1 MHCAWCEAKCVA
13 EPVGS
18 ITLDRCSACHAL
30 WFDRTE
36 LAGAFNARV
45 PGIAVDWGRP
55 LPTPGAEGP
64 LCPRTPGVQLRSY
77 VWLGERFWRCPACQG
92 VLMTAS
98 AWDGMLATA
107 QRQLREPQQRV
118 GVLDGVQVI
127 LEILGAGFP

>member
-1 MHCAWCEAKCVA
+1 
-13 EPVGS
+13 
-18 ITLDRCSACHAL
+18 
-30 WFDRTE
+30 
-36 LAGAFNARV
+36 
-45 PGIAVDWGRP
+45 
-55 LPTPGAEGP
+55 
-64 LCPRTPGVQLRSY
+64 VQLRSY
-77 VWLGERFWRCPACQG
+77 GWLGERFWRCPACQG